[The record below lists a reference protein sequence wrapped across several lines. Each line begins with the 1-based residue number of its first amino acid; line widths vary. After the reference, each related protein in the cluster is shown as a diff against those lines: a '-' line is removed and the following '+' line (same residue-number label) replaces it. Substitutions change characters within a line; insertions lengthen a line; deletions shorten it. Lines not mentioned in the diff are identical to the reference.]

1 MTEQELK
8 AQLDQLKLVNMFE
21 MIPGYK
27 EMSNDMKKSLVE
39 MFQMSIDKEKAKLAN
54 EQ

>member
-1 MTEQELK
+1 MTEQEIK
-8 AQLDQLKLVNMFE
+8 EQLEQLMSVNMFE

-27 EMSNDMKKSLVE
+27 EMSNDMKKSIVE
-39 MFQMSIDKEKAKLAN
+39 VFQISIDKEKAKLAN